1 MIRSGGEVARLLGE
15 LRDSDPVRRDA
26 AIARL
31 RIVGARATRALTA
44 LALSSEPTAT
54 RAAALKALEGADDP
68 HAVEAAFA
76 LMADTE
82 PRIAA
87 AAIGVLRQFVTR
99 EQGTRLLDALTRTA
113 LDTSRDGT
121 VRLAALDAVAQLPH
135 HLVAPLLEQAALG
148 TPPHAA
154 DEPSA
159 LHDWLSTNRDTP
171 LSDVHAL
178 IVRLREHEREE
189 PSDVRREQW
198 TRTRGAAHA
207 VLASRRS
214 TVAVYDLR
222 ETFDAATAP
231 LPADFLTAIA
241 AVGDASCLESMARAW
256 AAVPGEAWW
265 RTRLADAAGDIMRR
279 EKVTGRSAVVKRVR
293 ARWPGFL

>member
-1 MIRSGGEVARLLGE
+1 LIRSGGEVARLLGE
-15 LRDSDPVRRDA
+15 LRDNDPVRRDA

-31 RIVGARATRALTA
+31 RIIGARAIHPLTT
-44 LALSSEPTAT
+44 LALSTAPADA

-68 HAVEAAFA
+68 HAVEAAFT
-76 LMADTE
+76 LMNDAE
-82 PRIAA
+82 PRVAA

-113 LDTSRDGT
+113 LDGSRDGT

-135 HLVAPLLEQAALG
+135 HLVAPLLEQAAVGPL
-148 TPPHAA
+148 PAAA

-159 LHDWLSTNRDTP
+159 VHDWLSTNRDTP

-178 IVRLREHEREE
+178 IVRLREHERQE
-189 PSDVRREQW
+189 PSDARREQW

-214 TVAVYDLR
+214 TVALYDLR
-222 ETFDAATAP
+222 ETFDAATTP

-241 AVGDASCLESMARAW
+241 AVGDASCLEPMARAW
-256 AAVPGEAWW
+256 AAAPGETWW
-265 RTRLADAAGDIMRR
+265 RTRLADAAADIMRR
-279 EKVTGRSAVVKRVR
+279 EKVNGRNAVVKKVR
-293 ARWPGFL
+293 AKWPGFI

>member
-15 LRDSDPVRRDA
+15 LRDSDPIRRDA

-31 RIVGARATRALTA
+31 RIIGPRATHALTT
-44 LALSSEPTAT
+44 LAVSTQPTDA
-54 RAAALKALEGADDP
+54 RVAALKALEGADDP

-76 LMADTE
+76 LMADAE
-82 PRIAA
+82 PRVAA

-99 EQGTRLLDALTRTA
+99 EQGTRLLDTLTRAA
-113 LDTSRDGT
+113 LDVSRDGA

-135 HLVAPLLEQAALG
+135 HLVAPLLEHAALG
-148 TPPHAA
+148 PPPAAA
-154 DEPSA
+154 DEPIA
-159 LHDWLSTNRDTP
+159 IHDWLSTNRDTP
-171 LSDVHAL
+171 LSDVHSL
-178 IVRLREHEREE
+178 IVRLREHERQE

-214 TVAVYDLR
+214 RVAVYDLR
-222 ETFDAATAP
+222 ETFDVATTP

-241 AVGDASCLESMARAW
+241 AVGDASCLEPMARAW
-256 AAVPGEAWW
+256 TAAPGEAWW
-265 RTRLADAAGDIMRR
+265 RTRLAEAAGDILRR
-279 EKVTGRSAVVKRVR
+279 EKLTGRNAAVKRVR
-293 ARWPGFL
+293 AKWPGFL

>member
-1 MIRSGGEVARLLGE
+1 LIRSGGEVARLLSD

-31 RIVGARATRALTA
+31 RIIGARANRALTT
-44 LALSSEPTAT
+44 LALSTEPADA
-54 RAAALKALEGADDP
+54 RAAALKALEGTDDP
-68 HAVEAAFA
+68 HAVEAAFT
-76 LMADTE
+76 LMSDTE
-82 PRIAA
+82 PRIAT

-99 EQGTRLLDALTRTA
+99 EQGTQLLDALTRTA
-113 LDTSRDGT
+113 LDGSRDGT

-135 HLVAPLLEQAALG
+135 HLVAPLLEQAAIA
-148 TPPHAA
+148 TPQAVA
-154 DEPSA
+154 DEPGA
-159 LHDWLSTNRDTP
+159 LHDWLTTNRDTP

-178 IVRLREHEREE
+178 IVRLREHERQE

-222 ETFDAATAP
+222 ETFDAATTP

-241 AVGDASCLESMARAW
+241 AVGDASCLEPMAGAW
-256 AAVPGEAWW
+256 AAAPGEAWW
-265 RTRLADAAGDIMRR
+265 RTRLMEAAADIMRR
-279 EKVTGRSAVVKRVR
+279 EKLSGRSAVVKRVR

>member
-1 MIRSGGEVARLLGE
+1 MIRSGGEVARLIGE
-15 LRDSDPVRRDA
+15 LSDSDPVRRDA

-31 RIVGARATRALTA
+31 RIIGPRAIRALTT
-44 LALSSEPTAT
+44 LALSTEPTST
-54 RAAALKALEGADDP
+54 RASALRALEGADDP

-76 LMADTE
+76 LITDAE
-82 PRIAA
+82 PRVAA

-99 EQGTRLLDALTRTA
+99 EPGTRLLDALTRTA
-113 LDTSRDGT
+113 LDVSRDGA

-148 TPPHAA
+148 TPAAAA
-154 DEPSA
+154 DEPIA

-171 LSDVHAL
+171 LSDVHSL
-178 IVRLREHEREE
+178 IVRLREHERQE

-214 TVAVYDLR
+214 KVAVYDLR
-222 ETFDAATAP
+222 ETFDAATTP
-231 LPADFLTAIA
+231 LPADFLTAVA
-241 AVGDASCLESMARAW
+241 AVGDASCLEPMARAW
-256 AAVPGEAWW
+256 AATPGEAWW
-265 RTRLADAAGDIMRR
+265 RTRLAEAAGDILRR
-279 EKVTGRSAVVKRVR
+279 EKLTGRNAAVKRVR
-293 ARWPGFL
+293 AKWPGFI